1 MRKAEIIRK
10 TNETDI
16 SLFLEL
22 DGTGKSEI
30 DSGCGFLN
38 HMLTLFA
45 KHGMFDL
52 NVKCVGDMDVDAH
65 HTTEDIAI
73 CLGKAFGVALGE
85 LRGINRY
92 GSALIPMDE
101 ALIQCAVD
109 ISGRAYLSCNIDL
122 PTQKVGD
129 FDCELAEEFLMAFVR
144 SAGITLHVN
153 QLAGRNS
160 HHIIEGCF
168 KALAR
173 TMKEAVAVDERLGG
187 AVPSTKG
194 VL

>member
-52 NVKCVGDMDVDAH
+52 NVKCVGDMEVDAH

-109 ISGRAYLSCNIDL
+109 ISGRAYLSCNLDL

>member
-52 NVKCVGDMDVDAH
+52 NVKCVGDMEVDAH

-109 ISGRAYLSCNIDL
+109 ISGRSYLSCNLDL